1 MYSKMSYIL
10 NQTRSWKLQVCLYI
24 YDLLLDNKL
33 CWSKQSDTLVP
44 RLLWRISTARTFTAQ
59 KMKFSIK
66 DFSNNCDQIR
76 RKLRIWSHLLKKFLT
91 KNWSFCAVIRARKTK
106 SKFFQVSLNIMKF
119 FYRIFLSLAN

>member
-1 MYSKMSYIL
+1 MYTKMSYIL
-10 NQTRSWKLQVCLYI
+10 NQTGSWKLQVFLYF

-33 CWSKQSDTLVP
+33 CRSKQNDTLVP

-66 DFSNNCDQIR
+66 DFCSKCDQIR
-76 RKLRIWSHLLKKFLT
+76 RKLRIWSHLLKNFLT

-106 SKFFQVSLNIMKF
+106 STFFQVTLNIMKF

>member
-1 MYSKMSYIL
+1 MYTKMSYIL
-10 NQTRSWKLQVCLYI
+10 NQTRRWKLQLCLYF

-66 DFSNNCDQIR
+66 DFCNNCDQIR

-106 SKFFQVSLNIMKF
+106 SKFFQVTLNIMKF